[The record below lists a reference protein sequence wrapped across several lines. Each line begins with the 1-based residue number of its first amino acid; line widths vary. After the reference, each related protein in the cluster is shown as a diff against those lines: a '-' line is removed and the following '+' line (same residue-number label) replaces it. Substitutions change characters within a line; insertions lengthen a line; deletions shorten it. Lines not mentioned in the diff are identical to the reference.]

1 MHFHELSING
11 VECIRKYRFE
21 AAHGYPIHGHNYG
34 LYILLQGQPDVQSS
48 MVIELSQIDDIVK
61 KEIIDKF
68 DHRHLFYFQQPH
80 THEYFTQEC
89 SNILKRKIPHYHGII
104 LVEEDDR
111 IYAKVLKEE
120 NNMIYK
126 THIFKFSAAHRLLNL
141 ELTKEKNEKFFGKCQ
156 RLHGHNYTLSVT
168 LSGEINDETGFLID
182 PNVFDAVVKSVYSRY
197 DYTELNQTEQ
207 FQKLIPTTEN
217 FIKVLW
223 NEIKM
228 ELKNVCHPEQIE
240 RNLRLDSIV
249 LQETDRNIFMY
260 KGEC

>member
-21 AAHGYPIHGHNYG
+21 AGHGLAGKNIHGHNYE
-34 LYILLQGQPDVQSS
+34 LNVLLQGQPNNDSS
-48 MVIELSQIDDIVK
+48 MVIELSQIDSIIK
-61 KEIIDKF
+61 KKIIDRF
-68 DHRHLFYFQQPH
+68 DHRFLYYYQDPH
-80 THEYFTQEC
+80 THELFTKEC
-89 SNILKRKIPHYHGII
+89 SDILKNSVPYYHGII

-111 IYAKVLKEE
+111 IYAKVLKKE

-126 THIFKFSAAHRLLNL
+126 THIFKFSAAHRLLNS
-141 ELTKEKNEKFFGKCQ
+141 ELTKEQNEKIFGKCQ

-168 LSGEINDETGFLID
+168 LSGEINDYTGFLID
-182 PNVFDAVVKSVYSRY
+182 PDVFDAIVKSVYSRY

-223 NEIKM
+223 NEIKT
-228 ELKNVCHPEQIE
+228 ELENVSYPEQIE
-240 RNLRLDSIV
+240 RNLRL
-249 LQETDRNIFMY
+249 EFNCFTRNRSKCIHV
-260 KGEC
+260 